1 MSRALQQNI
10 CSVLEPKFCEP
21 CSVISSSA
29 PTRSFSVT
37 CCLAFAHLIFSLLHS
52 VFLWEYQPT
61 PFQLPTLPR
70 ISSSTRPDSS
80 KTLALC
86 KSCTYLLLYPE
97 LKITPSSI
105 HFELRIM
112 LKLSTIMPSTG
123 DCQLSYQSYYIRH
136 GEWWQ
141 IKRITTADKVVK
153 SKEWRL
159 NSRMQ
164 AVECGLHTYVM
175 KYVKYESEI
184 LYLLSD
190 LRSWA
195 HDLARSTTS
204 DRCSSG
210 LS

>member
-37 CCLAFAHLIFSLLHS
+37 CCLAFAHLIFSLFRS

-86 KSCTYLLLYPE
+86 KSCTYLLLNIQNWKLHHHQYISNWGSCLNYQRLCLALE
-97 LKITPSSI
+97 IVSC
-105 HFELRIM
+105 RIKVTTSGM
-112 LKLSTIMPSTG
+112 VSG
-123 DCQLSYQSYYIRH
+123 DRLNVLQRPTK
-136 GEWWQ
+136 WW
-141 IKRITTADKVVK
+141 KVK
-153 SKEWRL
+153 SEDWIVRCRL
-159 NSRMQ
+159 
-164 AVECGLHTYVM
+164 
-175 KYVKYESEI
+175 
-184 LYLLSD
+184 
-190 LRSWA
+190 
-195 HDLARSTTS
+195 
-204 DRCSSG
+204 
-210 LS
+210 